1 MASISGTVY
10 EQKVSQIGGMTYY
23 DRGNPIANVKVTLDN
38 SNVTYTSS
46 SGVYSFS
53 NISEGTH
60 TLKFEKDG
68 YQTTT
73 VTFNTATTKV
83 FDIYL
88 TTTAYYQATAVPL
101 QQCQDLEKQI
111 ADVRDKIANIVRD
124 FNVYD
129 KSLAADYYNKAWNIY
144 YNAHANFGYTS
155 DSLPKWKDAL
165 NQIQNLYNDL
175 MSNYNN
181 LVTQYIKVYLSS
193 DYFTW
198 TPKNA
203 SWSHSGDIL
212 ICGDT
217 GKLYYNASK
226 NIQTLVS
233 SLSGFNHKFDS
244 NMISY
249 LQSNGTKVYVPSD
262 EDVKTWRISI
272 TTAEGL
278 QAIKEADY
286 YFSRAFDND
295 KSLFVDDASG
305 ENLNLHDF
313 LYYKVKMTPD
323 ETDIFKK
330 VYVEGYPSNMITAYK
345 FFAGTPWMKI
355 NACEIESTVET
366 LKKLNNY
373 AKSLVTQLVDI
384 ANKHKPEV
392 KQAADIYK
400 SIPKGVPLTAEQ
412 EKTLE
417 AVTKGTVSTPIQQE
431 TKPTPSPP
439 APVQQQIQPVK
450 IATPTAPTI
459 TQTTT
464 VPTTTV
470 TQPQAQPVTTTTT
483 TIRTEVLPQPQITDN
498 TLEKLGFGALALLG
512 LFFLLRGGKKK
523 D

>member
-244 NMISY
+244 YLVSY
-249 LQSNGTKVYVPSD
+249 LQSNGTKVYVVNS
-262 EDVKTWRISI
+262 EDAKKWNIGI
-272 TTAEGL
+272 TTSEGL
-278 QAIKEADY
+278 QLINDANLYSPNVVWILGGGRELTQEQIY
-286 YFSRAFDND
+286 TIGGSRENES
-295 KSLFVDDASG
+295 KLFVDDVSG
-305 ENLNLHDF
+305 EN
-313 LYYKVKMTPD
+313 
-323 ETDIFKK
+323 
-330 VYVEGYPSNMITAYK
+330 
-345 FFAGTPWMKI
+345 
-355 NACEIESTVET
+355 
-366 LKKLNNY
+366 
-373 AKSLVTQLVDI
+373 
-384 ANKHKPEV
+384 
-392 KQAADIYK
+392 
-400 SIPKGVPLTAEQ
+400 
-412 EKTLE
+412 
-417 AVTKGTVSTPIQQE
+417 
-431 TKPTPSPP
+431 
-439 APVQQQIQPVK
+439 
-450 IATPTAPTI
+450 
-459 TQTTT
+459 
-464 VPTTTV
+464 
-470 TQPQAQPVTTTTT
+470 
-483 TIRTEVLPQPQITDN
+483 
-498 TLEKLGFGALALLG
+498 
-512 LFFLLRGGKKK
+512 
-523 D
+523 